1 MSSPPIPSPLSAKR
15 VLVLRA
21 EGQADEAAALLS
33 AKGAEAVLVPA
44 IVVVRPDDERPAL
57 RALANLPRYDWVA
70 FTSANGVE
78 RALGLLGGIGKDA
91 NALAGLGL
99 AAVGPATAAALA
111 RHGLTAGVT
120 ATEQRGEGLARAM
133 LAAMGGPRRVLVLRA
148 QAGRDALPDALR
160 AAGCTVDVA
169 AVYATAA
176 PLDLAETLRP
186 LFAKEEAA
194 RVDAVIFS
202 SGSTVRHVVA
212 ALGPDARARLAVVT
226 VVAIGPVTAEA
237 AADLGVRVDAQASP
251 YTLPAAIEALE
262 AHLARSR

>member
-1 MSSPPIPSPLSAKR
+1 
-15 VLVLRA
+15 
-21 EGQADEAAALLS
+21 
-33 AKGAEAVLVPA
+33 
-44 IVVVRPDDERPAL
+44 
-57 RALANLPRYDWVA
+57 VA

-78 RALGLLGGIGKDA
+78 RSVGLLGGIGKDA
-91 NALAGLGL
+91 SALACVRL

-133 LAAMGGPRRVLVLRA
+133 LAAMGGPRRVLLLRA
-148 QAGRDALPDALR
+148 QAARDALPDALR

-176 PLDLAETLRP
+176 PPDLAETLRP
-186 LFAKEEAA
+186 LFAREAAA
-194 RVDAVIFS
+194 RVDAVVFS

-212 ALGPDARARLAVVT
+212 ALGADAASRLAAVT

-237 AADLGVRVDAQASP
+237 AADLRVRVDAQASP